1 MIDLPENIKS
11 KLAVLPSKPGVY
23 RYFNKEG
30 ELIYVGKAKNLKRRV
45 SSYFNKEQFG
55 KTKVLV
61 SKIAD
66 LEYSIVDSESEALL
80 LENTMIKQYKPR
92 YNILLKD
99 DKTYPWLCVKN
110 EPFPRVFLTRKK
122 VNDGSDYFGPYP
134 SVRTA
139 HILLDLLGQ
148 AYQMRTCRTPL
159 TVQNIEKGKYK
170 VCLDFHIHK
179 CGGPCEGYVSQED
192 YGKMISEIKEIVR
205 GNLQSVLR
213 DLKAQMMDYA
223 SRMEFEKAQVIKE
236 KYDLLENYRSRST
249 VVSTTIHNVEV
260 FSYIDDNESFYVNYM
275 KVVDGA
281 VIQSHSFEM
290 KRRLEESAEE
300 LLLLAITELR
310 QQLVNHA
317 TEIIVPVKLDY
328 TIDNVE
334 VFSYI
339 DDNESFYVNYM
350 KVVDGAVIQSHSFE
364 MKRRLEESAEELL
377 LLAITELRQQLV
389 NHATEII
396 VPVKLDYTIDNVEFT
411 IPQRGDKKQ
420 LLELSRRN
428 AAQYKIDLERQRSLV
443 DPERHQKRVMNQLK
457 EELHLPVMPEVI
469 ECFDNSNF
477 QGDYPVAAMVQFV
490 NGKPNKSAYRH
501 FDIKTVVG
509 PDDYASMKEVVRRRY
524 SRLIAE
530 GQPLPNLI
538 ITDGGKG
545 QMEVVRQVI
554 EDELHVEIP
563 IAGLVKDDRHR
574 TNEMLYGFPPKV
586 VGVKLNS
593 ELFRLLTYIQDEVHR
608 FAITHHRKK
617 FEKGFMHS
625 ELADIKGIGKATAEK
640 LLLELK
646 SVANIKEAS
655 EGRLAEVIG
664 PAKAKL
670 VYLHFHSKA

>member
-1 MIDLPENIKS
+1 MSELSENIKA
-11 KLAVLPSKPGVY
+11 KLTVLPSKPGVY

-334 VFSYI
+334 
-339 DDNESFYVNYM
+339 
-350 KVVDGAVIQSHSFE
+350 
-364 MKRRLEESAEELL
+364 
-377 LLAITELRQQLV
+377 
-389 NHATEII
+389 
-396 VPVKLDYTIDNVEFT
+396 FT

-443 DPERHQKRVMNQLK
+443 DPERHQKRVLNQLK

-530 GQPLPNLI
+530 GQPLPDLI

-554 EDELHVEIP
+554 EDELHIEIP

-617 FEKGFMHS
+617 FEKGFIHS

-646 SVANIKEAS
+646 SVANIKDAS
-655 EGRLAEVIG
+655 EERLAEVIG

-670 VYLHFHSKA
+670 VFEHFRKADD